1 MSFSGTESSSLWQ
14 ASTIPIPD
22 IYIPSTLRTDG
33 SRDYTQAATDCL
45 DVLNEGNFT
54 EHCTDVSSSLKDHF
68 LEACI
73 RDYSAMGGQNA
84 TSVMLS
90 ALIFYCQ
97 GALDVSECSLSGF
110 FDFCKP
116 TEEGP
121 GTGIIWIIIA
131 IIAALLII
139 IILVI
144 CVVIYKKKQKRKRLI
159 DDTMTDIDGFHTLS
173 SKGGYFHP
181 GLESE
186 TSFMEGRPGSS
197 WSAGRRSVDSADSR
211 FFESPVMFLGA
222 PPDRF
227 VFREARSPS
236 VAPSGTS
243 SRMSGRSMSIDITV
257 SPTPEPDQ
265 IDNRSMNASSAL
277 LAMAKRRRAS
287 SPGMSTPGD
296 LIQFPSPLNTDV
308 KRPKPPSQ
316 DILGNRSIMPPGN
329 KSDHPP
335 PNITPLTSVS
345 NDSSMRPVMLAGAG
359 RRRDNSDPKPAPLPG
374 RNDTLSS
381 PTEDN
386 GSTRPGFLAGAGKR
400 RNSTDPRPGP
410 LPGRNDTLSS
420 PTEGNKHDPRK
431 LSLPTG
437 PKLAPPPGRSG
448 SVDMTT
454 HSSNETRKSSLPS
467 VSGSSFPK
475 LAPPPGHNSSLDQSH
490 RPLGVAPGAPTPHP
504 HIAPNAPHSLRLG
517 AGTGTSSP
525 WKAKPGNPPLP
536 APSSLTARILRNNA
550 SSMGSTPTPSPH
562 DQQHK

>member
-1 MSFSGTESSSLWQ
+1 
-14 ASTIPIPD
+14 
-22 IYIPSTLRTDG
+22 
-33 SRDYTQAATDCL
+33 
-45 DVLNEGNFT
+45 
-54 EHCTDVSSSLKDHF
+54 
-68 LEACI
+68 
-73 RDYSAMGGQNA
+73 
-84 TSVMLS
+84 
-90 ALIFYCQ
+90 
-97 GALDVSECSLSGF
+97 
-110 FDFCKP
+110 
-116 TEEGP
+116 
-121 GTGIIWIIIA
+121 
-131 IIAALLII
+131 
-139 IILVI
+139 
-144 CVVIYKKKQKRKRLI
+144 
-159 DDTMTDIDGFHTLS
+159 
-173 SKGGYFHP
+173 
-181 GLESE
+181 
-186 TSFMEGRPGSS
+186 
-197 WSAGRRSVDSADSR
+197 
-211 FFESPVMFLGA
+211 
-222 PPDRF
+222 
-227 VFREARSPS
+227 
-236 VAPSGTS
+236 
-243 SRMSGRSMSIDITV
+243 
-257 SPTPEPDQ
+257 
-265 IDNRSMNASSAL
+265 MNASSAL

-359 RRRDNSDPKPAPLPG
+359 RRRDNSDAQPAPLPG

-420 PTEGNKHDPRK
+420 PTEGNKHDPRRVI
-431 LSLPTG
+431 LPTG

-475 LAPPPGHNSSLDQSH
+475 LAPPPGRNSSLDQSH

-504 HIAPNAPHSLRLG
+504 HFAPNAPQSLRLG